1 MITAVRIKNLR
12 SLADTGFIEIK
23 PITLL
28 LGANSSG
35 KSTFLRSFPLFT
47 QSVNKAL
54 RGPIS
59 WFDDSLVD
67 FGDYNTAKNKYAN
80 EMDKIQFYYDIKM
93 PFSVNYYLHEC
104 DDLRRLLMRVDK
116 VKASFSLSNDNKGT
130 YISSVNFKIG
140 SVELS
145 MSIADRN
152 AKV

>member
-23 PITLL
+23 PITLF

-67 FGDYNTAKNKYAN
+67 FGDYDTAFNRFAN
-80 EMDKIQFYYDIKM
+80 LKDKIQFYYDAKL
-93 PFSVNYYLHEC
+93 PFNVRYIRNDE
-104 DDLRRLLMRVDK
+104 DFMEKLLP
-116 VKASFSLSNDNKGT
+116 
-130 YISSVNFKIG
+130 
-140 SVELS
+140 
-145 MSIADRN
+145 
-152 AKV
+152 